1 LSIRQTAALLCQTTA
16 SEILKPR
23 GQSAALNLTNA
34 TRYFHPISRQVV
46 VFTLIFFVCG
56 HLKRVCSER
65 L

>member
-1 LSIRQTAALLCQTTA
+1 LPTTA
-16 SEILKPR
+16 SETLNPR
-23 GQSAALNLTNA
+23 GQSAALNLSNT
-34 TRYFHPISRQVV
+34 TRYFYPKSRQVI